1 MKLVKFKK
9 KLNQDTEH
17 DITNIFRYNFV
28 VFAVYCYAGD
38 GGRGGGGGGDQNVN
52 SGRGCIFI
60 YSHSARLISFEVR
73 SSSVFFIRSSSNQ
86 A

>member
-38 GGRGGGGGGDQNVN
+38 GGRGGDQNVN
-52 SGRGCIFI
+52 SGRGGGYIHLFAFCPPN
-60 YSHSARLISFEVR
+60 
-73 SSSVFFIRSSSNQ
+73 FF
-86 A
+86 